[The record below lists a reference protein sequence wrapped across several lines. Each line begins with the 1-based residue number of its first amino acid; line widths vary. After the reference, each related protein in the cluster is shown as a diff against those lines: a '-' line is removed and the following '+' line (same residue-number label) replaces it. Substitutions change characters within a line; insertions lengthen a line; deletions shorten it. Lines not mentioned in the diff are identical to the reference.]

1 MSVAFTMPPTHF
13 IFTHMIPKSP
23 FKSQRGMRRLSNAL
37 RYSARGFKAAF
48 EHEAAF
54 RQELFLLVVLIPVAL
69 WLGNNIAE
77 KALLIGALFFV
88 LIIELINSAIEALAD
103 AVTLDHHTLIG
114 RAKDLGSAAVM
125 LSIILAVT
133 VWSAVGIS
141 HFL

>member
-1 MSVAFTMPPTHF
+1 M
-13 IFTHMIPKSP
+13 
-23 FKSQRGMRRLSNAL
+23 
-37 RYSARGFKAAF
+37 
-48 EHEAAF
+48 
-54 RQELFLLVVLIPVAL
+54 LLVVLIPVAL

-88 LIIELINSAIEALAD
+88 LIVELINSAIEALAD

-133 VWSAVGIS
+133 VWSAVGIN